1 MKTFLISDTHFCH
14 NNCYKFTVD
23 GELMRP
29 WASNSE
35 EGDQIMVDNWNRVVG
50 QGDKVYHLGDVA
62 IGRKGL
68 DILGRL
74 NGRKILIK
82 GNHDI
87 FKAKDYLEYFKD
99 IRGSHKL
106 FKFILTHFPVHPD
119 SIAGWCKANI
129 HGHIHAR
136 KVLLD
141 SKPDLRYFNVSV
153 EQINQTPIDFEEILE
168 KYRDEQKD

>member
-1 MKTFLISDTHFCH
+1 
-14 NNCYKFTVD
+14 
-23 GELMRP
+23 MRP

-35 EGDQIMVDNWNRVVG
+35 QGDQIMADNWNRVVG

-68 DILGRL
+68 DILDRL

-106 FKFILTHFPVHPD
+106 FKFIFAPIRNRFWMD
-119 SIAGWCKANI
+119 
-129 HGHIHAR
+129 R
-136 KVLLD
+136 
-141 SKPDLRYFNVSV
+141 NVC
-153 EQINQTPIDFEEILE
+153 
-168 KYRDEQKD
+168 